1 MHDSDEDGDDDDE
14 DEYDDD
20 DGERKSRVLAHVRSL
35 IHAVTYLQSAIPPH
49 N

>member
-20 DGERKSRVLAHVRSL
+20 DGERKSRVLAHVCLTMSARGHL
-35 IHAVTYLQSAIPPH
+35 IEV
-49 N
+49 